1 MKIVMQDGIKDCGI
15 CCLLSIIR
23 FYGGEVSKEYLRELT
38 NTTKDGVTLYNL
50 LEASKVIGFESQG
63 MSGKIE
69 NINVNNLP
77 CIVHFIVNK
86 NYQHFVVL
94 YEINKKSKKVT
105 IMDPAK
111 GKKIISFSEFN
122 LLTSNNYLFL
132 KPYKTLPVIKKNK
145 VITKL
150 IKESI
155 KSNKKTYI
163 TITLLTIIYLI
174 ENILTS
180 YNFKYFLEYSIN
192 ISLSNNILYITI
204 ILLILTIF
212 KNINILLKNI
222 LLNSWFSK
230 LDLKTTSKTFE
241 QILLL
246 PYLYY
251 KNRTSGEVLARFK
264 DLNTVRYYLSNIF
277 TSLITDIF
285 CIIIFLIIL
294 FKYSKELT
302 SIIILIFII
311 TIIFEFLIVKR
322 KKKYIRKINKHQ
334 DIINNYLIEGI
345 SNVDTIKGR
354 HLEKRLIDKFNIKYT
369 SLLNTVNFYKIL
381 LEITS
386 NIKNNLN
393 EVLIIIIYSI
403 GTYLCI
409 TNKLTLS
416 NLIIFQAFTNYLL
429 NNFYSILSLIEEYPD
444 FASAKERVEELFML
458 EEEYFKNS
466 YFYLNYKLDGDIIY
480 NNLTYK
486 NGSKYLFKNL
496 NLTIRKGE
504 KILLSGSSGSGKST
518 LMKMLLKYIGTA
530 YDTVKIAGIDINH
543 YHLESIRSNITYT
556 TSSEY
561 LFNDTIKNN
570 ITLYRE
576 YNEEEL
582 EKIIEICNINDII
595 KDSDLGLNKLIEE
608 NGFNFSNGE
617 RQRIILARSLLR
629 KTNIYIFDEAL
640 GQIDITRE
648 KKILESMFAYLQ
660 DKTVIVISHRFNNK
674 KLFDRVLKLEK
685 GQIYEQKKL

>member
-145 VITKL
+145 IITKL

-230 LDLKTTSKTFE
+230 LDLNTTSKTFE

-285 CIIIFLIIL
+285 CIITFFIIL

-311 TIIFEFLIVKR
+311 TIIFESLIVKR

-345 SNVDTIKGR
+345 SNVDTIKGS
-354 HLEKRLIDKFNIKYT
+354 HLEKRLIDKFNLKYT
-369 SLLNTVNFYKIL
+369 SLLNTVNSYKIL

-393 EVLIIIIYSI
+393 EISIIIIYSI

-429 NNFYSILSLIEEYPD
+429 NNFYSIFSLIEEYPD
-444 FASAKERVEELFML
+444 FVSAKERVEELFIL

-518 LMKMLLKYIGTA
+518 LMKMLLKYIETN

-570 ITLYRE
+570 ITLYKE

-595 KDSDLGLNKLIEE
+595 KDSDLGINKLIEE

-617 RQRIILARSLLR
+617 RQRIILARNLLR

-648 KKILESMFAYLQ
+648 KKILESMFLYLQ

>member
-1 MKIVMQDGIKDCGI
+1 
-15 CCLLSIIR
+15 
-23 FYGGEVSKEYLRELT
+23 
-38 NTTKDGVTLYNL
+38 
-50 LEASKVIGFESQG
+50 
-63 MSGKIE
+63 
-69 NINVNNLP
+69 
-77 CIVHFIVNK
+77 
-86 NYQHFVVL
+86 
-94 YEINKKSKKVT
+94 
-105 IMDPAK
+105 
-111 GKKIISFSEFN
+111 
-122 LLTSNNYLFL
+122 
-132 KPYKTLPVIKKNK
+132 
-145 VITKL
+145 
-150 IKESI
+150 
-155 KSNKKTYI
+155 
-163 TITLLTIIYLI
+163 
-174 ENILTS
+174 
-180 YNFKYFLEYSIN
+180 
-192 ISLSNNILYITI
+192 
-204 ILLILTIF
+204 
-212 KNINILLKNI
+212 
-222 LLNSWFSK
+222 
-230 LDLKTTSKTFE
+230 
-241 QILLL
+241 
-246 PYLYY
+246 
-251 KNRTSGEVLARFK
+251 
-264 DLNTVRYYLSNIF
+264 
-277 TSLITDIF
+277 
-285 CIIIFLIIL
+285 
-294 FKYSKELT
+294 
-302 SIIILIFII
+302 
-311 TIIFEFLIVKR
+311 
-322 KKKYIRKINKHQ
+322 
-334 DIINNYLIEGI
+334 
-345 SNVDTIKGR
+345 
-354 HLEKRLIDKFNIKYT
+354 
-369 SLLNTVNFYKIL
+369 
-381 LEITS
+381 
-386 NIKNNLN
+386 
-393 EVLIIIIYSI
+393 
-403 GTYLCI
+403 
-409 TNKLTLS
+409 
-416 NLIIFQAFTNYLL
+416 
-429 NNFYSILSLIEEYPD
+429 
-444 FASAKERVEELFML
+444 ML

-466 YFYLNYKLDGDIIY
+466 YFYLNYKLDGNIIY

>member
-145 VITKL
+145 IITKL

-230 LDLKTTSKTFE
+230 LDLNTTSKTFE

-285 CIIIFLIIL
+285 CIITFLIIL

-311 TIIFEFLIVKR
+311 TIIFESLIVKR

-345 SNVDTIKGR
+345 SNVDTIKGS
-354 HLEKRLIDKFNIKYT
+354 HLEKRLIDKFNLKYT
-369 SLLNTVNFYKIL
+369 SLLNTVNSYKIL

-393 EVLIIIIYSI
+393 EILIIIIYSI

-429 NNFYSILSLIEEYPD
+429 NNFYNIFSLIEEYPD
-444 FASAKERVEELFML
+444 FVSAKERVEELFML

-518 LMKMLLKYIGTA
+518 LMKMLLKYIETN

-570 ITLYRE
+570 ITLYKE

-595 KDSDLGLNKLIEE
+595 KDSDLGINKLIEE

-648 KKILESMFAYLQ
+648 KKILESMFLYLQ